1 VTPFTNISRWDII
14 AERLGFMLVFGDL
27 VFIPF
32 TFSIQVYIS
41 ICWNS
46 DIFELQIST
55 CAVTEYTLLRA
66 SFLNLSQLYAFY
78 HICRLM

>member
-1 VTPFTNISRWDII
+1 MNGAYGGRDEASYFIITFLSLIPFTIISRWDII

-41 ICWNS
+41 LKN
-46 DIFELQIST
+46 
-55 CAVTEYTLLRA
+55 
-66 SFLNLSQLYAFY
+66 
-78 HICRLM
+78 